1 MEQAPQLMVLFG
13 SLISLLL
20 SVVAYFIKQLHTDFK
35 RMEKD
40 LVEVKTMAL
49 LIKTEFKSS
58 SDLLNQKVDYL
69 EHRVQKLEINIFK
82 YEIIKMCLERI
93 LGEVDDVDEEMGVF
107 AQNSTTTSFKL
118 AFNTLIKYK
127 ILIEELNE
135 DDE

>member
-1 MEQAPQLMVLFG
+1 MVEIFG
-13 SLISLLL
+13 KYYYIDLDGI
-20 SVVAYFIKQLHTDFK
+20 TDK
-35 RMEKD
+35 CRTGNK
-40 LVEVKTMAL
+40 
-49 LIKTEFKSS
+49 IKTE
-58 SDLLNQKVDYL
+58 DED
-69 EHRVQKLEINIFK
+69 EDGLEINIFK

-93 LGEVDDVDEEMGVF
+93 LGEVDEVDEGMGAF

>member
-1 MEQAPQLMVLFG
+1 MVEIFG
-13 SLISLLL
+13 KYYYIDLDGI
-20 SVVAYFIKQLHTDFK
+20 TDK
-35 RMEKD
+35 CRTGNK
-40 LVEVKTMAL
+40 
-49 LIKTEFKSS
+49 IKTEDEDEDS
-58 SDLLNQKVDYL
+58 
-69 EHRVQKLEINIFK
+69 LEINIFK

-93 LGEVDDVDEEMGVF
+93 LGEVDEVDEGMGAF